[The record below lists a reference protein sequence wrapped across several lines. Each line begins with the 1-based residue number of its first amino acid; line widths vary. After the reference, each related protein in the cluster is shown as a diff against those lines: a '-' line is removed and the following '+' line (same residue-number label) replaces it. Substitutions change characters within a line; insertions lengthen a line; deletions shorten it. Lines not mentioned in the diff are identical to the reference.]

1 MSTNSSSSEPQAE
14 VKLLSAGEQ
23 VTFTTTVWVST
34 SCVWFF
40 FCFYP
45 PRVSCVSASCF
56 ILVAALVLPVFI
68 AGRFPAASSPVW
80 LQLMYVSCQ
89 HTGGQS
95 EDVPVR
101 CSQLMET
108 LHQTE
113 TRHEAPNQS
122 FVLFSE
128 LKPST

>member
-1 MSTNSSSSEPQAE
+1 M
-14 VKLLSAGEQ
+14 
-23 VTFTTTVWVST
+23 TFTTTEQFGFLLPVCGSF
-34 SCVWFF
+34 SG
-40 FCFYP
+40 

-56 ILVAALVLPVFI
+56 ILVTAVVLPVFT

-80 LQLMYVSCQ
+80 LRLTYVSCQ

-108 LHQTE
+108 LHQAE
-113 TRHEAPNQS
+113 TRHEEPNQS